1 MFVYIRDITIY
12 HNNNFLIVVDE
23 AVVTFSNKVFFL
35 WYIAFSLNFAS
46 VACQTYLHQFET

>member
-35 WYIAFSLNFAS
+35 WYIAFSLNYAS
-46 VACQTYLHQFET
+46 VAC